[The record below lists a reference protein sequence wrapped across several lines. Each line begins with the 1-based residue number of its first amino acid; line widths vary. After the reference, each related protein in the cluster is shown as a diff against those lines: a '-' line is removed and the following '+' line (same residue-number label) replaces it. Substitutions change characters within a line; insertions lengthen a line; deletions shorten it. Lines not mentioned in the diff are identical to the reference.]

1 MGETIRMFDFLVA
14 SAIEPSVDF
23 EYEFERR
30 PHMAC
35 GNA

>member
-14 SAIEPSVDF
+14 SAIDNSVDF

-30 PHMAC
+30 SHMAY
-35 GNA
+35 GNS